1 MVGSPAIAMKRL
13 LRICWGLVRVTV
25 AVLFASWCALHLRR
39 WEDYIGV
46 SLPTWSRVPGLI
58 VTTLGGSLVLLCG
71 GLLSTRGILETPGD
85 RWFPKEFVA
94 WGPFRYVRNPMS
106 LGWVIFMLG
115 LGLYESSVLV
125 ILFAVALFSFLHAIV
140 VFVEEPG
147 LEKRFGESYLE
158 YKRSVPRWLPQFGLP
173 RFGGK
178 GVN

>member
-1 MVGSPAIAMKRL
+1 MP
-13 LRICWGLVRVTV
+13 GLVL
-25 AVLFASWCALHLRR
+25 A
-39 WEDYIGV
+39 
-46 SLPTWSRVPGLI
+46 
-58 VTTLGGSLVLLCG
+58 TLGGFLVLLCG

-94 WGPFRYVRNPMS
+94 LGPFRYVRNPMS

-115 LGLYESSVLV
+115 LGLYESSVLM
-125 ILFAVALFSFLHAIV
+125 ILFAVVLFSFLHAIV

-178 GVN
+178 E